1 MFSLLVC
8 LHTLGMQY
16 PDRPAKVDRSCDISF
31 TDDYELRCSTLE
43 EKPVLLTDDSSFQP
57 NKWIFFFFLKK
68 NLLLIFGILSWETGI
83 LFKKPF
89 LLFVFWIL
97 FSLFCSDT
105 SRVTCSVLPMIDLEL
120 ICIDKEL
127 ISFFCRRICHFLQ
140 NHLLKSLPLFNYI
153 FYTFAKNW
161 RSSLMGLY
169 LEPVFAA
176 YVFILAVV
184 PVPHYHIML
193 LLSFPVTIDLQYNLH
208 SGMALLQHGTI
219 SLLLLF

>member
-1 MFSLLVC
+1 MNHF
-8 LHTLGMQY
+8 
-16 PDRPAKVDRSCDISF
+16 K
-31 TDDYELRCSTLE
+31 
-43 EKPVLLTDDSSFQP
+43 
-57 NKWIFFFFLKK
+57 KK
-68 NLLLIFGILSWETGI
+68 NNPLVNFWHFILRNWHLVQKAPFYSWYFE
-83 LFKKPF
+83 LF
-89 LLFVFWIL
+89 
-97 FSLFCSDT
+97 FSLFCSDS

-193 LLSFPVTIDLQYNLH
+193 LLCFAITVDLQYNLH
-208 SGMALLQHGTI
+208 SGMPLLQHGTI
-219 SLLLLF
+219 FFTPFVLIL

>member
-1 MFSLLVC
+1 MTHLFSP
-8 LHTLGMQY
+8 TNE
-16 PDRPAKVDRSCDISF
+16 S
-31 TDDYELRCSTLE
+31 
-43 EKPVLLTDDSSFQP
+43 
-57 NKWIFFFFLKK
+57 LKK
-68 NLLLIFGILSWETGI
+68 KNPIVNFWHFILRNWH
-83 LFKKPF
+83 LVQKNPF
-89 LLFVFWIL
+89 LLLVFWII
-97 FSLFCSDT
+97 FSLFCSDS
-105 SRVTCSVLPMIDLEL
+105 SRVTCSVLPVTDLEL

-127 ISFFCRRICHFLQ
+127 ISFFCRRMCHFLQ

-184 PVPHYHIML
+184 LVPHYHIML
-193 LLSFPVTIDLQYNLH
+193 LLRFAVTIDLQYNLY

-219 SLLLLF
+219 FFTPLVLIL